1 MYTSLA
7 QIPRVMLIGLS
18 DPFENKESMFSDFEE
33 VESLVTTYG
42 GKVHAALVQNK
53 TRGNYETFIGRGK
66 VDEAIKTIQDE
77 KIDIVVIN
85 VAIKPAQ
92 LHALL
97 LAFQKANPQI
107 VVWDRISLILEIF
120 SKHAVT
126 SEAKLQIKFAKMRQM
141 GPRIYGMGMEMSNQ
155 AAGIGARGIG
165 ETNTE
170 LMLRHWRIEKR
181 KIQQELSTLSRQ
193 KQDQI
198 DHRKEGGFPT
208 ISLVGYTNAGKTTL
222 FNRITGQ
229 HDLVENA
236 LFATLDSS
244 VNKFYLK
251 SLAHEVYLSDTIG
264 FIKDLPPQLI
274 DAFKSTLL
282 ETIHADLIVHVIDS
296 ADPHMYEKIKTVE
309 EIFKELKIEMKN
321 VMYVFNKVENNTL
334 IDKEKLAQEFSEF
347 SPCFV
352 SAKSGEGIEE
362 LLNSITT
369 RLRNKSS
376 HLLENT
382 R

>member
-1 MYTSLA
+1 
-7 QIPRVMLIGLS
+7 MLIGLS
-18 DPFENKESMFSDFEE
+18 DPFKSKEEMFSDFEE
-33 VESLVTTYG
+33 VESLVNTYG
-42 GKVHAALVQNK
+42 GKVHAALVQNR
-53 TRGNYETFIGRGK
+53 TRGDYATFIGQGK
-66 VDEAIKTIQDE
+66 VEEAVAVIAE
-77 KIDIVVIN
+77 KQVDIVVVN

-92 LHALL
+92 LHALY

-107 VVWDRISLILEIF
+107 IVWDRVSLILEIF
-120 SKHAVT
+120 SKHAAT
-126 SEAKLQIKFAKMRQM
+126 AEAKLQIKFAKMRQM

-155 AAGIGARGIG
+155 ASGIGARGIG

-181 KIQQELSTLSRQ
+181 KVQKELSILTNR

-198 DHRKEGGFPT
+198 THRKEGGFPT

-229 HDLVENA
+229 NDLVQNA

-251 SLAHEVYLSDTIG
+251 SLGHEVYLSDTIG

-282 ETIHADLIVHVIDS
+282 ETIYADLIIHVIDS
-296 ADPHMYEKIKTVE
+296 SDPRMHEKIKTVE
-309 EIFKELKIEMKN
+309 EIFDELKIQRKN
-321 VMYVFNKVENNTL
+321 VMYVFNKIESNATL
-334 IDKEKLAQEFSEF
+334 NKEELVKEFSEF
-347 SPCFV
+347 TPSFV
-352 SAKSGEGIEE
+352 SAKNGEGIDA
-362 LLNSITT
+362 LLNSFSA
-369 RLRNKSS
+369 RLQKN
-376 HLLENT
+376 
-382 R
+382 